1 MACFPCMVTYTAPCP
16 PHVERTKND
25 EQYPS
30 PRARTNVPCTRK
42 WSHLQP
48 ALIITTHLPP
58 PHRLKWTYCLPHPHP
73 LKKKKKKEKKA
84 EECRLERH
92 GRGNGKVALCWGKSV
107 QKRENYWLILL
118 LRAMGR
124 RQEDSR
130 GVSTW
135 IIKYK
140 AVGSWDG
147 MGEWEVG
154 GVQ

>member
-73 LKKKKKKEKKA
+73 LKKKKYKKEKKEKNVDWSGVA
-84 EECRLERH
+84 EGM
-92 GRGNGKVALCWGKSV
+92 GRWPYAGGNPC
-107 QKRENYWLILL
+107 KREKTT
-118 LRAMGR
+118 G
-124 RQEDSR
+124 
-130 GVSTW
+130 
-135 IIKYK
+135 
-140 AVGSWDG
+140 
-147 MGEWEVG
+147 
-154 GVQ
+154 